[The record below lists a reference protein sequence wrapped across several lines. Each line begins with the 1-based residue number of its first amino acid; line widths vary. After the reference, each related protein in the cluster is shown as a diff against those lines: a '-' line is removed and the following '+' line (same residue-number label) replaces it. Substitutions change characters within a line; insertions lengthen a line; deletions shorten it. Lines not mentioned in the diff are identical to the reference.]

1 MNKVQYL
8 IISSSIDFS
17 SDYICLELEKRK
29 QSYLRINRD
38 FFNDYQIIYNLNRE
52 EMIINI
58 KDEWYSLENETL
70 KAIYFRAPV
79 FIRAYGKHY
88 SLEEQVSKSQWN
100 AFIRNM
106 VVFSNAKWVNN
117 PVATYKAENKLLQ
130 LKYAKGEDLA
140 IPETYVANTF
150 PMKFEKNTYVVK
162 ALDTPLFYD
171 EGDELFTYTAVLS
184 RQEMEETNL
193 SIAPVFIQEYISPK
207 IDLRVT
213 VVGNKIFTV
222 KIMRDGQ
229 GIDGDW
235 RKTKKEELQY
245 IPCKLP
251 NSLEKKLLNLMG
263 KLKLQ
268 FGGIDL
274 IYMKDTYYFIE
285 VNPTGEWGWLLNS
298 AGMRIDIAIVDCME
312 D

>member
-1 MNKVQYL
+1 
-8 IISSSIDFS
+8 
-17 SDYICLELEKRK
+17 
-29 QSYLRINRD
+29 
-38 FFNDYQIIYNLNRE
+38 
-52 EMIINI
+52 MIINI

>member
-38 FFNDYQIIYNLNRE
+38 FFNDYQIIYNLTRE
-52 EMIINI
+52 EMIIKI

-184 RQEMEETNL
+184 RQEMEEANL

-213 VVGNKIFTV
+213 VVGNKIFPV
-222 KIMRDGQ
+222 KIMCDGQ

-235 RKTKKEELQY
+235 RKKKRKNCNIYRVNYL
-245 IPCKLP
+245 IHL
-251 NSLEKKLLNLMG
+251 KKN
-263 KLKLQ
+263 
-268 FGGIDL
+268 F
-274 IYMKDTYYFIE
+274 
-285 VNPTGEWGWLLNS
+285 
-298 AGMRIDIAIVDCME
+298 
-312 D
+312 